1 MIHKKKKISEIC
13 LAISAAVELVCF
25 LRKSMTGSSSGVK
38 DLGMILSVI
47 LICLLLLCLFIFLI
61 NNTKHPFDELV
72 TAVMTLTSAHSSDV

>member
-1 MIHKKKKISEIC
+1 
-13 LAISAAVELVCF
+13 
-25 LRKSMTGSSSGVK
+25 MTGSSLGVK
-38 DLGMILSVI
+38 DSGMILSVI